1 MKHFNA
7 NRIIVGAPDWD
18 TCFSRATELESNQD
32 KGELFDRLTQLYLQ
46 VAPKY
51 QSRLKRMGIVR
62 IETE

>member
-7 NRIIVGAPDWD
+7 NRIIMDAPDWD

-32 KGELFDRLTQLYLQ
+32 KGDLFDRLTQLYLQ

-51 QSRLKRMGIVR
+51 RSKLKRMGIVP
-62 IETE
+62 IEAE

>member
-7 NRIIVGAPDWD
+7 NRIIMGAPDWD

-32 KGELFDRLTQLYLQ
+32 KGDLFDRLTQLYLQ

-51 QSRLKRMGIVR
+51 RSKLKRMGIVP
-62 IETE
+62 IEAE

>member
-1 MKHFNA
+1 MD
-7 NRIIVGAPDWD
+7 APDWD

-51 QSRLKRMGIVR
+51 LSKLKRIGIVP

>member
-32 KGELFDRLTQLYLQ
+32 NGELFDRLTQLYLQ

-51 QSRLKRMGIVR
+51 LSKLKRIGIVP